1 MFNRSRR
8 NLALW
13 FTLSMGGILVLFA
26 GVIYHLEVKDKL
38 QALDR
43 LLYKR
48 AELMAASLQY
58 RLYQGQKQVDL
69 SNIPLLGSG
78 SHPADIELVY
88 VRWYDPNGKLKRFF
102 GTPPPERLKTTPG
115 FSTIKSVDELTNKA
129 FWLRQVTLPVEGGNS
144 VIGYLQ
150 VAIPLAETQNELRE
164 FQLMLTLAV
173 PVALG
178 LIGLTGWVLGG
189 IAMQPV
195 KEAYNQL
202 QRFTSDASHE
212 LRSPLSAILTN
223 AQVGLLMATDR
234 PQLHPTLENIIDSTK
249 SMSTLVNNLLLLARH
264 QGKLTSESLKKVNLN
279 NLLEDL
285 ALHYTTVAAKAS
297 IELIGHFPKEPFNL
311 WADPDLL
318 RQAVENLLDNACKY
332 TPSGGTVWLRLESH
346 PDRAVIQVI
355 DTGIGI
361 PEADLPYIFDRFYRV
376 DTERARESGG
386 FGLGLAI
393 VQQIVQAHGGQ
404 IQVTS
409 NEGKGSTF
417 QIKLP
422 PLDNNFSPQRVSK
435 RVTI

>member
-8 NLALW
+8 NLARW
-13 FTLSMGGILVLFA
+13 FTLSMGCILILFA
-26 GVIYHLEVKDKL
+26 GVIYNLEVKDKL
-38 QALDR
+38 KALDQ

-48 AELMAASLQY
+48 AELMAASSQY

-102 GTPPPERLKTTPG
+102 GTPPPEQLKTLSG
-115 FSTIKSVDELTNKA
+115 FLTIKSFDPFTDKVL
-129 FWLRQVTLPVEGGNS
+129 WLRQLTLPVQGGNS
-144 VIGYLQ
+144 VIGYLE
-150 VAIPLAETQNELRE
+150 VAIPLTETQNDLKE
-164 FQLMLTLAV
+164 FLLMLSLAV
-173 PVALG
+173 PIALG

-189 IAMQPV
+189 IAMKPV
-195 KEAYNQL
+195 QQAYNQL

-223 AQVGLLMATDR
+223 AQVGLLMAADR
-234 PQLHPTLENIIDSTK
+234 PQIHPSMENIIDSAK
-249 SMSTLVNNLLLLARH
+249 LMSTLVNNLLLLARH
-264 QGKLTSESLKKVNLN
+264 QGQLNPESLKRVNLN
-279 NLLEDL
+279 GLLENL
-285 ALHYTTVAAKAS
+285 VVHYTTIAAKAS
-297 IELIGHFPKEPFNL
+297 LKFISHLPEQPIEL

-318 RQAVENLLDNACKY
+318 RLAVENLLNNACNY
-332 TPSGGTVWLRLESH
+332 TPSGGTVWLRLEPHS
-346 PDRAVIQVI
+346 DRAVIQVI

-376 DTERARESGG
+376 DTERTRESGG

-393 VQQIVQAHGGQ
+393 AQQIVQAHGGH
-404 IQVTS
+404 IHVMS

-422 PLDNNFSPQRVSK
+422 LMSHS
-435 RVTI
+435 

>member
-8 NLALW
+8 NLARW
-13 FTLSMGGILVLFA
+13 FTLSMGSILVLFA
-26 GVIYHLEVKDKL
+26 GVIYHIEVKDKVH
-38 QALDR
+38 ALDQ

-48 AELMAASLQY
+48 AELMAASSQY

-69 SNIPLLGSG
+69 SNIPLLGNG

-102 GTPPPERLKTTPG
+102 GTPALEQLKTSFG
-115 FSTIKSVDELTNKA
+115 FLTIKSVDSFTGEAL
-129 FWLRQVTLPVEGGNS
+129 WLRQFTLPVQGGNS

-150 VAIPLAETQNELRE
+150 VAIPLQDTQNDLRQ
-164 FQLMLTLAV
+164 FLLMLTLAV
-173 PVALG
+173 PVALL

-195 KEAYNQL
+195 QEAYNQL

-223 AQVGLLMATDR
+223 AQVGLLIAADH
-234 PQLHPTLENIIDSTK
+234 PQIHPSVENIIDSAK

-264 QGKLTSESLKKVNLN
+264 QGQLTPESLKKVNLN
-279 NLLEDL
+279 SLLENLVVYYND
-285 ALHYTTVAAKAS
+285 VAAKAS
-297 IELIGHFPKEPFNL
+297 LKLISHLPEKPIEL
-311 WADPDLL
+311 WADPALL
-318 RQAVENLLDNACKY
+318 RLAVENLLNNACNY
-332 TPSGGTVWLRLESH
+332 TQSGGTVWLRLEPH
-346 PDRAVIQVI
+346 PERAIIQVI

-361 PEADLPYIFDRFYRV
+361 PAADLPYIFDRFYRV

-393 VQQIVQAHGGQ
+393 AQQIVQAHGGH
-404 IQVTS
+404 IQVMS

-422 PLDNNFSPQRVSK
+422 LMKHNFPRQLVSK
-435 RVTI
+435 KVM

>member
-8 NLALW
+8 NLARW
-13 FTLSMGGILVLFA
+13 FTLSMGCILILFA
-26 GVIYHLEVKDKL
+26 GVIYNLEVKDKL
-38 QALDR
+38 KALDQ

-48 AELMAASLQY
+48 AELMAASSQY
-58 RLYQGQKQVDL
+58 RLDQGQKKVDL

-88 VRWYDPNGKLKRFF
+88 IRWYEPNGKINRFF
-102 GTPPPERLKTTPG
+102 GTPPPQKLEIASEFL
-115 FSTIKSVDELTNKA
+115 TIKSFDQFTGETL
-129 FWLRQVTLPVEGGNS
+129 WLRQVTLPVQGGNS

-150 VAIPLAETQNELRE
+150 VAIPLTETQNELRE
-164 FQLMLTLAV
+164 FQSMLTLAV

-178 LIGLTGWVLGG
+178 LIGLTGWVLSG

-195 KEAYNQL
+195 QQAYNQL

-223 AQVGLLMATDR
+223 AQVGLLMAADH
-234 PQLHPTLENIIDSTK
+234 PQIHPSVENIIDSAK
-249 SMSTLVNNLLLLARH
+249 LMSTLVNNLLLLARH
-264 QGKLTSESLKKVNLN
+264 QGKLTPESLKKVNLN
-279 NLLEDL
+279 SLLENL
-285 ALHYTTVAAKAS
+285 AIYYNTVAAKAS
-297 IELIGHFPKEPFNL
+297 IKLISHLPEQPIKL

-318 RQAVENLLDNACKY
+318 RLAVENLINNACNY
-332 TPSGGTVWLRLESH
+332 TPSGGTVWLRLEPH

-393 VQQIVQAHGGQ
+393 AQQIVQAHGGH
-404 IQVTS
+404 IYVMS

-422 PLDNNFSPQRVSK
+422 LMSNS
-435 RVTI
+435 

>member
-8 NLALW
+8 NLARW
-13 FTLSMGGILVLFA
+13 FTLSMGCILILFA
-26 GVIYHLEVKDKL
+26 GVIYNLEVKDKL
-38 QALDR
+38 KALDQ

-48 AELMAASLQY
+48 AELMAASSQY
-58 RLYQGQKQVDL
+58 RLDRGKKEVDL

-88 VRWYDPNGKLKRFF
+88 VRWYDPNGKINRFF
-102 GTPPPERLKTTPG
+102 GTPPPEKLEIASE
-115 FSTIKSVDELTNKA
+115 FLTIKSVDQFTGETV
-129 FWLRQVTLPVEGGNS
+129 WLRQVTLPVQGGNS

-150 VAIPLAETQNELRE
+150 VAIPLTETQNDLRE

-195 KEAYNQL
+195 QQAYNQL

-223 AQVGLLMATDR
+223 AQVGLLMAADH
-234 PQLHPTLENIIDSTK
+234 PQIHPSVQNIIDSAK

-264 QGKLTSESLKKVNLN
+264 QGKLTPESLKKVNLN
-279 NLLEDL
+279 SLLENL
-285 ALHYTTVAAKAS
+285 AIYYNTVAAKAS
-297 IELIGHFPKEPFNL
+297 IELVSHLPEQPIKL

-318 RQAVENLLDNACKY
+318 RLAVENLLNNACNY

-376 DTERARESGG
+376 DTERTRESGG

-393 VQQIVQAHGGQ
+393 AQQIVQAHGGN
-404 IQVTS
+404 IHVMS

-422 PLDNNFSPQRVSK
+422 LMSHS
-435 RVTI
+435 

>member
-8 NLALW
+8 NLARW
-13 FTLSMGGILVLFA
+13 FTLSMGCILILFA

-38 QALDR
+38 KALDQ

-48 AELMAASLQY
+48 AELMAASSQY
-58 RLYQGQKQVDL
+58 RLYQGHKQVDL

-102 GTPPPERLKTTPG
+102 GSPPPEQLQTASG
-115 FSTIKSVDELTNKA
+115 FLTIKSVDPTDKLL
-129 FWLRQVTLPVEGGNS
+129 WLRQVTLPVQGGNS

-150 VAIPLAETQNELRE
+150 VAIPLTETQNDLRQ

-195 KEAYNQL
+195 QQAYKQL

-223 AQVGLLMATDR
+223 AQVGLLMAVDR
-234 PQLHPTLENIIDSTK
+234 PQIHPSLENIIDSAK
-249 SMSTLVNNLLLLARH
+249 LMSTLVNNLLLLARH
-264 QGKLTSESLKKVNLN
+264 QGQLTPESLKKVNLN
-279 NLLEDL
+279 SLLENL
-285 ALHYTTVAAKAS
+285 AVHYTTVAAKES
-297 IELIGHFPKEPFNL
+297 LKLISHLPEQQIEL

-318 RQAVENLLDNACKY
+318 RQAVENLLNNACKY
-332 TPSGGTVWLRLESH
+332 TPSGGTVWLRLEPHS
-346 PDRAVIQVI
+346 DRVVIQVI

-376 DTERARESGG
+376 DTERARENGG

-393 VQQIVQAHGGQ
+393 AQQIVQAHGGH
-404 IQVTS
+404 IYVMS
-409 NEGKGSTF
+409 NQGKGSTF

-422 PLDNNFSPQRVSK
+422 LRSHS
-435 RVTI
+435 

>member
-1 MFNRSRR
+1 M
-8 NLALW
+8 
-13 FTLSMGGILVLFA
+13 
-26 GVIYHLEVKDKL
+26 
-38 QALDR
+38 
-43 LLYKR
+43 
-48 AELMAASLQY
+48 
-58 RLYQGQKQVDL
+58 
-69 SNIPLLGSG
+69 GSG

-88 VRWYDPNGKLKRFF
+88 VRWYDPNGKFKRFF
-102 GTPPPERLKTTPG
+102 GSPPPEQLQTASG
-115 FSTIKSVDELTNKA
+115 FLTIKSVDPFTDKLL
-129 FWLRQVTLPVEGGNS
+129 WLRQVTLPVQGGNS

-150 VAIPLAETQNELRE
+150 VAIPLTETQNDLRQ

-195 KEAYNQL
+195 QQAYNQL

-223 AQVGLLMATDR
+223 AQVGLLMAADR
-234 PQLHPTLENIIDSTK
+234 PQMHPLLENIIDSAK
-249 SMSTLVNNLLLLARH
+249 LMSTLVNNLLLLARH
-264 QGKLTSESLKKVNLN
+264 QGQLTSESLKKVNLN
-279 NLLEDL
+279 SLLENL
-285 ALHYTTVAAKAS
+285 AIHYTTVAAKES
-297 IELIGHFPKEPFNL
+297 LKLISHLPEQQIEL

-318 RQAVENLLDNACKY
+318 RQAVENLLNNACKY
-332 TPSGGTVWLRLESH
+332 TPSGGTVWLRLEPHS
-346 PDRAVIQVI
+346 DRVVIQVI

-376 DTERARESGG
+376 DTERARENGG

-393 VQQIVQAHGGQ
+393 AQQIVQAHGGH
-404 IQVTS
+404 IYVIS

-422 PLDNNFSPQRVSK
+422 LRSHS
-435 RVTI
+435 

>member
-1 MFNRSRR
+1 
-8 NLALW
+8 
-13 FTLSMGGILVLFA
+13 MGCILVLFA
-26 GVIYHLEVKDKL
+26 GVIYNVEVKDKL
-38 QALDR
+38 KALDQ

-48 AELMAASLQY
+48 AELMAASSQY
-58 RLYQGQKQVDL
+58 RVYQGQKQVDL

-102 GTPPPERLKTTPG
+102 GTPPPKQLQMSFGFLTT
-115 FSTIKSVDELTNKA
+115 KSVDSLTGEVL
-129 FWLRQVTLPVEGGNS
+129 WLRQVTLPVQGGNS

-150 VAIPLAETQNELRE
+150 VAIPLTETQNDLRQ

-173 PVALG
+173 PIALG
-178 LIGLTGWVLGG
+178 LIGFTGWVLGG

-195 KEAYNQL
+195 QEAYNQL

-223 AQVGLLMATDR
+223 AQVGRLMATDR
-234 PQLHPTLENIIDSTK
+234 PQIHPSLENIIDSAK

-264 QGKLTSESLKKVNLN
+264 QGKLTPESLKKVNLN
-279 NLLEDL
+279 SLLENL
-285 ALHYTTVAAKAS
+285 AIDYNTQAAKAS
-297 IELIGHFPKEPFNL
+297 INLISDLPEQPIEL

-318 RQAVENLLDNACKY
+318 RQAVENLLNNACKY
-332 TPSGGTVWLRLESH
+332 TLSGGTVWLRLEPH
-346 PDRAVIQVI
+346 PERAVIQVI

-361 PEADLPYIFDRFYRV
+361 PQADLPYIFDRFYRV
-376 DTERARESGG
+376 DTERTRESGG

-393 VQQIVQAHGGQ
+393 VQQIVQAHGGH
-404 IQVTS
+404 ISAMS

-422 PLDNNFSPQRVSK
+422 LGHF
-435 RVTI
+435 

>member
-8 NLALW
+8 NLARW
-13 FTLSMGGILVLFA
+13 FTLSMGCILILFA
-26 GVIYHLEVKDKL
+26 GVIYNLEVKDKIK
-38 QALDR
+38 ALDR

-48 AELMAASLQY
+48 AELMAASSQY
-58 RLYQGQKQVDL
+58 RLYQGEKQVDL

-78 SHPADIELVY
+78 SHPADIELIY

-102 GTPPPERLKTTPG
+102 GTPPPEKLKTASG
-115 FSTIKSVDELTNKA
+115 FLTIKSVDQLTGEA
-129 FWLRQVTLPVEGGNS
+129 LWLRQATLPVEGGNS

-150 VAIPLAETQNELRE
+150 VAILLTQTQNDLTE
-164 FQLMLTLAV
+164 FQLILTLAV

-178 LIGLTGWVLGG
+178 FIGLTGWVLGG
-189 IAMQPV
+189 IAMRPV
-195 KEAYNQL
+195 QEAYNQL

-223 AQVGLLMATDR
+223 AQVGLLIAADY
-234 PQLHPTLENIIDSTK
+234 PQIHPSVENIIDSAK

-264 QGKLTSESLKKVNLN
+264 QGQLTPESLKKVNLN
-279 NLLEDL
+279 SLLEDL
-285 ALHYTTVAAKAS
+285 AVRYTTIAAKAS
-297 IELIGHFPKEPFNL
+297 IELIGNFPEQPINL
-311 WADPDLL
+311 WADGDLL
-318 RQAVENLLDNACKY
+318 RLAVENLLDNACKY
-332 TPSGGTVWLRLESH
+332 TPSGGTVWLRLEPHS
-346 PDRAVIQVI
+346 DRVVVQVI

-393 VQQIVQAHGGQ
+393 AQQIVQAHGGYMHT
-404 IQVTS
+404 IS
-409 NEGKGSTF
+409 HEGQGSTF

-422 PLDNNFSPQRVSK
+422 FLRHS
-435 RVTI
+435 

>member
-1 MFNRSRR
+1 
-8 NLALW
+8 
-13 FTLSMGGILVLFA
+13 MGCILVLFA
-26 GVIYHLEVKDKL
+26 GVIYNLELKDKL
-38 QALDR
+38 KALDQ

-48 AELMAASLQY
+48 AELMAASSQY
-58 RLYQGQKQVDL
+58 RLYQGKKQVDL

-102 GTPPPERLKTTPG
+102 GTPPPEQLQTSSG
-115 FSTIKSVDELTNKA
+115 FVTIKSVDSFTGEAL
-129 FWLRQVTLPVEGGNS
+129 WLRQVTLPVQGGNS

-150 VAIPLAETQNELRE
+150 VAIPLKETQNDLRQ

-195 KEAYNQL
+195 QQAYNQL

-223 AQVGLLMATDR
+223 AQVGLLIAADY
-234 PQLHPTLENIIDSTK
+234 PQIHPSVENIIDSAK

-264 QGKLTSESLKKVNLN
+264 QGQLTPESLKKVNLN
-279 NLLEDL
+279 SLLENL
-285 ALHYTTVAAKAS
+285 AVHYTSVAAKAS
-297 IELIGHFPKEPFNL
+297 IELIGNFPEQPINL
-311 WADPDLL
+311 WGDCDLL
-318 RQAVENLLDNACKY
+318 RLAVENLLDNACKY
-332 TPSGGTVWLRLESH
+332 TLSGGTVWLRLESH
-346 PDRAVIQVI
+346 SDRAVIQVI

-361 PEADLPYIFDRFYRV
+361 PGADLPYIFDRFYRV

-393 VQQIVQAHGGQ
+393 AQQIVQAHGGH
-404 IQVTS
+404 IHVTS
-409 NEGKGSTF
+409 HEGQGSTF

-422 PLDNNFSPQRVSK
+422 FIRKGRGHEADGRRKF
-435 RVTI
+435 

>member
-8 NLALW
+8 NLARW
-13 FTLSMGGILVLFA
+13 FTLSMGCILILFA
-26 GVIYHLEVKDKL
+26 GVIYNLEVKDKL
-38 QALDR
+38 KALDK

-48 AELMAASLQY
+48 AELMAASSQY
-58 RLYQGQKQVDL
+58 RLDQGQKEVDL

-88 VRWYDPNGKLKRFF
+88 IRWYDPNGKINRFF
-102 GTPPPERLKTTPG
+102 GTPPPQKLEIASEFL
-115 FSTIKSVDELTNKA
+115 TIKSVDQFTSETL
-129 FWLRQVTLPVEGGNS
+129 WLRQVTLPVQGGNS

-150 VAIPLAETQNELRE
+150 VAIPLTETQNELRE
-164 FQLMLTLAV
+164 FQLILTLAV

-178 LIGLTGWVLGG
+178 LIGLTGWVLSG

-195 KEAYNQL
+195 QLGYNQL

-223 AQVGLLMATDR
+223 AQVGLLMAADH
-234 PQLHPTLENIIDSTK
+234 PQIHPSVENIIDSAK

-264 QGKLTSESLKKVNLN
+264 QGKLTPESLKKVNLN
-279 NLLEDL
+279 SLLDNL
-285 ALHYTTVAAKAS
+285 AIYYNTQAAKAS
-297 IELIGHFPKEPFNL
+297 IKLISHLPEQPIEL

-318 RQAVENLLDNACKY
+318 RLAVENLLNNACNY

-393 VQQIVQAHGGQ
+393 AQQIVQAHGGN
-404 IQVTS
+404 IHVMS

-422 PLDNNFSPQRVSK
+422 LMSHS
-435 RVTI
+435 

>member
-8 NLALW
+8 NLARW
-13 FTLSMGGILVLFA
+13 FTLSMGCILILFA
-26 GVIYHLEVKDKL
+26 GVIYHVEVKDKL
-38 QALDR
+38 KALDQ

-48 AELMAASLQY
+48 AELMAASSQY
-58 RLYQGQKQVDL
+58 RLQQGHKQVDL

-102 GTPPPERLKTTPG
+102 GSPPPEQLQTASG
-115 FSTIKSVDELTNKA
+115 FLTIKSVDPFTDKLL
-129 FWLRQVTLPVEGGNS
+129 WLRQVTLPVQGGNS

-150 VAIPLAETQNELRE
+150 VAIPLTETQNDLRQ

-195 KEAYNQL
+195 QQAYNQL

-223 AQVGLLMATDR
+223 AQVGLLMVTDR
-234 PQLHPTLENIIDSTK
+234 PQIHPSLENIIDSAK
-249 SMSTLVNNLLLLARH
+249 LMSTLVNNLLLLARH
-264 QGKLTSESLKKVNLN
+264 QGQLPPESLKKVNLN
-279 NLLEDL
+279 RLLENL
-285 ALHYTTVAAKAS
+285 VVHYTTVAAKES
-297 IELIGHFPKEPFNL
+297 LKLISHLPEQQIEL

-318 RQAVENLLDNACKY
+318 RQAVENLLNNACKY
-332 TPSGGTVWLRLESH
+332 TPSGGTVWLRLEPHS
-346 PDRAVIQVI
+346 DRVVIQVI

-376 DTERARESGG
+376 DTERARENGG

-393 VQQIVQAHGGQ
+393 AQQIVQAHGGH
-404 IQVTS
+404 IYVMS
-409 NEGKGSTF
+409 NQGKGSTF

-422 PLDNNFSPQRVSK
+422 LRSHS
-435 RVTI
+435 

>member
-8 NLALW
+8 NLARW
-13 FTLSMGGILVLFA
+13 FTLSMGCILILFA
-26 GVIYHLEVKDKL
+26 GVIYNLEVKDKL
-38 QALDR
+38 KALDQ

-48 AELMAASLQY
+48 AELMAASSQY
-58 RLYQGQKQVDL
+58 RLDQGQKQVDL

-88 VRWYDPNGKLKRFF
+88 VRWYDPNGKINRFF
-102 GTPPPERLKTTPG
+102 GTPPPEELG
-115 FSTIKSVDELTNKA
+115 IASEFLTIKFVDQFTGETL
-129 FWLRQVTLPVEGGNS
+129 WLRQVTLPVQGGNS

-150 VAIPLAETQNELRE
+150 VAIPLTETQNELRE

-178 LIGLTGWVLGG
+178 LIGLTGWVLSG

-195 KEAYNQL
+195 QLAYNQL
-202 QRFTSDASHE
+202 QRFTADASHE

-223 AQVGLLMATDR
+223 AQVGLLMAADH
-234 PQLHPTLENIIDSTK
+234 PQIHPSVQNIIDSAK

-264 QGKLTSESLKKVNLN
+264 QGKLTPESLKKVNLN
-279 NLLEDL
+279 SLLENL
-285 ALHYTTVAAKAS
+285 VIYYNTVAAKAS
-297 IELIGHFPKEPFNL
+297 IELVSHLPEQPIKL

-318 RQAVENLLDNACKY
+318 RLAVENLLNNAWNY

-361 PEADLPYIFDRFYRV
+361 PETDLPYIFDRFYRV

-393 VQQIVQAHGGQ
+393 AQQIVQAHGGH
-404 IQVTS
+404 IHVMS

-422 PLDNNFSPQRVSK
+422 LMSHS
-435 RVTI
+435 

>member
-8 NLALW
+8 NLARW
-13 FTLSMGGILVLFA
+13 FTLSMGSILVLFA
-26 GVIYHLEVKDKL
+26 GVIYNLEVKDKVKG
-38 QALDR
+38 LDQ

-48 AELMAASLQY
+48 AELMAASSQY
-58 RLYQGQKQVDL
+58 RLYQKQKQVDL

-78 SHPADIELVY
+78 SHPAEIELVY
-88 VRWYDPNGKLKRFF
+88 VRWYDPQGKLKRFF
-102 GTPPPERLKTTPG
+102 GTPPPEQLQISSE
-115 FSTIKSVDELTNKA
+115 FLTIKSVDPLTNEA
-129 FWLRQVTLPVEGGNS
+129 LWLRQVTLPVQGGNS

-150 VAIPLAETQNELRE
+150 VAIPLTETQNDLKE

-195 KEAYNQL
+195 QQAYNQL

-234 PQLHPTLENIIDSTK
+234 PQIHPSLENIIDSAK

-264 QGKLTSESLKKVNLN
+264 QGQLTPESLKKVNLN
-279 NLLEDL
+279 SLLENL
-285 ALHYTTVAAKAS
+285 AVHYTTIAAKAS
-297 IELIGHFPKEPFNL
+297 LKLISHLPEQPIEL

-318 RQAVENLLDNACKY
+318 GQAVENLLNNSCKY
-332 TPSGGTVWLRLESH
+332 TLSGGTVWLRLEPHS
-346 PDRAVIQVI
+346 DQAVIQVI

-361 PEADLPYIFDRFYRV
+361 PEADLPYIFNRFYRV
-376 DTERARESGG
+376 DTERTRESGG

-393 VQQIVQAHGGQ
+393 AQQIVQAHGGH
-404 IQVTS
+404 IYASS

-422 PLDNNFSPQRVSK
+422 LKSEWHSR
-435 RVTI
+435 

>member
-8 NLALW
+8 NLARW
-13 FTLSMGGILVLFA
+13 FTLSMGCILILFA
-26 GVIYHLEVKDKL
+26 GVIYHVEVKDKL
-38 QALDR
+38 KALDQ

-48 AELMAASLQY
+48 AELMAASSQY
-58 RLYQGQKQVDL
+58 RLHQGHKQVDL

-88 VRWYDPNGKLKRFF
+88 IRWYDPNGKLKRFF
-102 GTPPPERLKTTPG
+102 GSPPPEQLKTASG
-115 FSTIKSVDELTNKA
+115 FLTIKSVDRTDKLL
-129 FWLRQVTLPVEGGNS
+129 WLRQVTLPVQGGNS

-150 VAIPLAETQNELRE
+150 VAIPLTETQNDLRQ

-195 KEAYNQL
+195 QQAYNQL

-223 AQVGLLMATDR
+223 AQVGLLMAVDR
-234 PQLHPTLENIIDSTK
+234 PQIHPSLENIIDSAK
-249 SMSTLVNNLLLLARH
+249 LMSTLVNNLLLLARH
-264 QGKLTSESLKKVNLN
+264 QGQLTPKSLKKVNLN
-279 NLLEDL
+279 SLLENL
-285 ALHYTTVAAKAS
+285 VVHYTTLAAKES
-297 IELIGHFPKEPFNL
+297 LKLISHLPEQQIEL

-318 RQAVENLLDNACKY
+318 RQAVENLLNNACKY
-332 TPSGGTVWLRLESH
+332 TPSGGTVWLRLEPHS
-346 PDRAVIQVI
+346 DRVVIQVI
-355 DTGIGI
+355 DTGLGI

-376 DTERARESGG
+376 DTERARENGG

-393 VQQIVQAHGGQ
+393 AQQIVQAHGGH
-404 IQVTS
+404 IYVMS
-409 NEGKGSTF
+409 NQGKGSTF

-422 PLDNNFSPQRVSK
+422 LRSHS
-435 RVTI
+435 

>member
-8 NLALW
+8 NLARW
-13 FTLSMGGILVLFA
+13 FTLSMGCILILFA
-26 GVIYHLEVKDKL
+26 GVIYNLEVKDKL
-38 QALDR
+38 KALDQ

-48 AELMAASLQY
+48 AELMAASSQY
-58 RLYQGQKQVDL
+58 RLYKGQKRVDL

-102 GTPPPERLKTTPG
+102 GTPPPEKLG
-115 FSTIKSVDELTNKA
+115 IASEFLTIKSVDQFTGETL
-129 FWLRQVTLPVEGGNS
+129 WLRQVTLPVQGGNS

-150 VAIPLAETQNELRE
+150 VAIPLTETQNDLRQ

-195 KEAYNQL
+195 QQAYSQL

-223 AQVGLLMATDR
+223 AQVGLLMAADH
-234 PQLHPTLENIIDSTK
+234 PQIHPSMENIIDSAK

-264 QGKLTSESLKKVNLN
+264 QGKLTPESLKKVNLN
-279 NLLEDL
+279 SLLENL
-285 ALHYTTVAAKAS
+285 AIYYNTVAAQAS
-297 IELIGHFPKEPFNL
+297 IELVSHLPEQPIEL

-318 RQAVENLLDNACKY
+318 RLAVENLLNNACNY
-332 TPSGGTVWLRLESH
+332 TLSGGTVWLRLEPH

-376 DTERARESGG
+376 DTERTRESGG

-393 VQQIVQAHGGQ
+393 AQQIVQAHDGN
-404 IQVTS
+404 IHAIS

-422 PLDNNFSPQRVSK
+422 FMSHS
-435 RVTI
+435 

>member
-8 NLALW
+8 NLARW
-13 FTLSMGGILVLFA
+13 FTLSMGCILILFA
-26 GVIYHLEVKDKL
+26 GVIYNLEVKDKL
-38 QALDR
+38 KALDQ

-48 AELMAASLQY
+48 AELMAASSQY
-58 RLYQGQKQVDL
+58 RLYQGKKQVDL

-88 VRWYDPNGKLKRFF
+88 VRWYSPNGKLKRFF
-102 GTPPPERLKTTPG
+102 GTPPPEQLKTLSG
-115 FSTIKSVDELTNKA
+115 FLTIKSADPFTDKVL
-129 FWLRQVTLPVEGGNS
+129 WLRQLTLPVQGGNS

-150 VAIPLAETQNELRE
+150 VAIPLTETQNDLNE
-164 FQLMLTLAV
+164 FLLMLSLAV

-195 KEAYNQL
+195 QQAYNQL

-223 AQVGLLMATDR
+223 AQVGLLMAANH
-234 PQLHPTLENIIDSTK
+234 PQIHPSMENIIDSAK
-249 SMSTLVNNLLLLARH
+249 LMSTLVNNLLLLARH
-264 QGKLTSESLKKVNLN
+264 QGQLTPESLKRVNLN
-279 NLLEDL
+279 GLLENL
-285 ALHYTTVAAKAS
+285 VVHYTTIAAKAS
-297 IELIGHFPKEPFNL
+297 LKFISHLPEQPIEL

-318 RQAVENLLDNACKY
+318 RLAVENLLNNACNY
-332 TPSGGTVWLRLESH
+332 TPSGGTVWLRLEPH

-376 DTERARESGG
+376 DTERTRESGG

-393 VQQIVQAHGGQ
+393 AQQIVQAHGGH
-404 IQVTS
+404 IHVMS

-422 PLDNNFSPQRVSK
+422 LMSHS
-435 RVTI
+435 

>member
-8 NLALW
+8 NLARW
-13 FTLSMGGILVLFA
+13 FTLSMGCILILFA
-26 GVIYHLEVKDKL
+26 GVIYNLEVKDKL
-38 QALDR
+38 KALDQ

-48 AELMAASLQY
+48 AELMAASSQY
-58 RLYQGQKQVDL
+58 RLDQGQKKVDL

-88 VRWYDPNGKLKRFF
+88 IRWYEPNGKINRFF
-102 GTPPPERLKTTPG
+102 GTPPPQKLEITSEFL
-115 FSTIKSVDELTNKA
+115 TIKSVDQFTGETL
-129 FWLRQVTLPVEGGNS
+129 WLRQVTLPVQGGNS

-150 VAIPLAETQNELRE
+150 VAIPLTETQNELRE
-164 FQLMLTLAV
+164 FQLILTLAV

-178 LIGLTGWVLGG
+178 LIGLTGWVLSG

-195 KEAYNQL
+195 QLAYNQL

-223 AQVGLLMATDR
+223 AQVGLLMAADH
-234 PQLHPTLENIIDSTK
+234 PQIHPSMENIIDSAK
-249 SMSTLVNNLLLLARH
+249 LMSTLVNNLLLLARH
-264 QGKLTSESLKKVNLN
+264 QGKLTPESLKKVSLN
-279 NLLEDL
+279 SLLENL
-285 ALHYTTVAAKAS
+285 AIYYNTVAAKAS
-297 IELIGHFPKEPFNL
+297 IKLISHLPEQRIEL

-318 RQAVENLLDNACKY
+318 RLAVENLINNACNY
-332 TPSGGTVWLRLESH
+332 TPSGGTVWLRLEPH

-376 DTERARESGG
+376 GTERARESGG

-393 VQQIVQAHGGQ
+393 TQQIVQAHGGH
-404 IQVTS
+404 IYVMS

-422 PLDNNFSPQRVSK
+422 LLSHS
-435 RVTI
+435 